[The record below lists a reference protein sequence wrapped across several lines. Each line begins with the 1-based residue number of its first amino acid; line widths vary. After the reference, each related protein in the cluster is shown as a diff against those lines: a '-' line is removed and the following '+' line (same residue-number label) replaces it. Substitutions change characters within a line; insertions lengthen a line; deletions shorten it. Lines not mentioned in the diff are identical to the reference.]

1 MSQPSESITIE
12 QLAEHNTLE
21 SLWIAVHGQVY
32 DLTTFSSDHPGG
44 IEALSSSAGTDGT
57 ESYEYAGHS
66 ASNMVKMEHYRV
78 GRLAG
83 SLEQASPISHN
94 ALPAEKKRMRSATSR
109 FTQLKFPSWTK
120 LAVTLSAISLVVALC
135 YQRRDSFVDFIS
147 SILDLSQLQYSTISV
162 QDIGDSF
169 WAGIAIALSVSC
181 VGFGY
186 LYRVFLSTLDYQN
199 DVFSLPATI
208 PRKTKR

>member
-1 MSQPSESITIE
+1 MSHLSESITLE
-12 QLAEHNTLE
+12 QLAEHNTLK
-21 SLWIAVHGQVY
+21 SLWIAVHGHVY

-66 ASNMVKMEHYRV
+66 ASNMAKMEHYRV

-120 LAVTLSAISLVVALC
+120 LAVTLSAITLIVALC
-135 YQRRDSFVDFIS
+135 YQRRDIFVDDIS
-147 SILDLSQLQYSTISV
+147 STLDLSQLQYRSISV
-162 QDIGDSF
+162 QSIRDSF
-169 WAGIAIALSVSC
+169 WAGIAIA
-181 VGFGY
+181 
-186 LYRVFLSTLDYQN
+186 
-199 DVFSLPATI
+199 FSLASYDTEEDEKIENKSPDSKAMCLKQD
-208 PRKTKR
+208 RL